1 MRLSTCCLLVYAG
14 CLAPSVVAAQ
24 ALNMDVVG
32 VIPGP
37 AEMVRVSGSSAY
49 VAAGQT
55 LSVFD
60 IANPAAPTRKGV
72 LTLPETIHALTVSG
86 SLVYVANG
94 LHGLAIVDP
103 SRPEAPAV
111 VGTIKL
117 PGEAVRVAV
126 TGTKAL
132 VANRMSG
139 VEVIDVA
146 NPARPAQLGS
156 HYTDGY
162 TRDVAGAGA
171 VAYIVDS
178 STDFALVD
186 LSKAAPTEISR
197 QESGTTSTIVAVMA
211 PATASGATMAYI
223 VGGGVLQVYDVS
235 NPSAPKKV
243 ASPKIADQALAVAFQ
258 GSLGYIAAGSNG
270 LQIVDVADPRNPK
283 TVGFYKTAGA
293 ARDVAVAGPLILV
306 AVSGTKGGS
315 ASGTSPPGVYI
326 LRQR

>member
-1 MRLSTCCLLVYAG
+1 MRLSTCCLLVCVG
-14 CLAPSVVAAQ
+14 CVAPSVVAAQ

-37 AEMVRVSGSSAY
+37 AEMVRASGSMVY
-49 VAAGQT
+49 VAAGQN
-55 LSVFD
+55 LSIFD
-60 IANPAAPTRKGV
+60 ITDPAAPVRKGA

-86 SLVYVANG
+86 PLVYVANG

-103 SRPEAPAV
+103 SRPESPAV

-139 VEVIDVA
+139 VEVIDVT

-186 LSKAAPTEISR
+186 LSKTAPTEISR
-197 QESGTTSTIVAVMA
+197 QESGTTSTIVAVTA
-211 PATASGATMAYI
+211 PAGGTSATTAYI

-258 GSLGYIAAGSNG
+258 GPLGYMAVGSNG
-270 LQIVDVADPRNPK
+270 LQIVDVADPKNPR
-283 TVGFYKTAGA
+283 TVGFYKTAGP
-293 ARDVAVAGPLILV
+293 ARDVAVAGPLVLV
-306 AVSGTKGGS
+306 AVAGAKGS
-315 ASGTSPPGVYI
+315 TATQTPPPGVYI